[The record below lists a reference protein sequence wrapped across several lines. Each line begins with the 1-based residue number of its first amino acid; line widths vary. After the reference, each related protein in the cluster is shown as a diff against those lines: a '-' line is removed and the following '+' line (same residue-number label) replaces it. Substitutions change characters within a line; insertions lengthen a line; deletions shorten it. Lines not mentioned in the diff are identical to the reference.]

1 MRVRIPASVRP
12 REDPPL
18 VSRMARNAR
27 ADSVARAARGLS
39 QATRG
44 DGAESVLA
52 WYIWI
57 PQRQAVLPV
66 VLLLLSLADA
76 LALRQCFF
84 TYQPGHRVS
93 QRQGG
98 QFHCLPRRCAGYATP
113 SISGSMGVVGCH
125 VSPPSPAYQQHGRHC
140 APVGSRACARRAI
153 GPGFDP
159 PRGRSSAGRP

>member
-1 MRVRIPASVRP
+1 MRVRIPASVRS
-12 REDPPL
+12 REDPSL
-18 VSRMARNAR
+18 VSRMARNGR

-113 SISGSMGVVGCH
+113 SISGSMGVVGCQ
-125 VSPPSPAYQQHGRHC
+125 VSPPSPAYQQHGRRC